1 MSSNIGPEA
10 KAKYQKYLD
19 AETLEEKIKR
29 LEEFIS
35 AVPKH
40 KGTEKIVALN
50 KTRLV
55 KLKKELEGKKQRQ
68 KRLGSQVSPFSIKSE
83 GIQVVLVSDYHTP
96 GIGKTSIL
104 NYLTGAKQEQIGKF
118 TVEPQIGIYKFKN
131 INYQI
136 VDMPAIMKDA
146 SKGVAHGREIL
157 SAIRSANLVCFC
169 IDLSRS
175 VEKQMKL
182 LINEFEEAN
191 IRINKNPP
199 PIDIKKTGAN
209 KIQVLYLTDASKKC
223 QNLDEDIKSLVRESG
238 MQNAIVKV
246 FGEINID
253 DLLDALNPSIVYIKV
268 MILATKGDLPETE
281 KQFKILKRKF
291 SEQFPLILGVSAIKG
306 KGFEK
311 FGQKIL
317 DFLGFIK
324 IFTKSG
330 IKVAE
335 TPIIM
340 EKGASVKDVALKI
353 HKNFYEF
360 FKYAVIHRKG
370 TRMKKK
376 RVGLDYLVKN
386 EDIIEIYTTI

>member
-1 MSSNIGPEA
+1 MP
-10 KAKYQKYLD
+10 KD
-19 AETLEEKIKR
+19 
-29 LEEFIS
+29 FINS
-35 AVPKH
+35 
-40 KGTEKIVALN
+40 
-50 KTRLV
+50 
-55 KLKKELEGKKQRQ
+55 
-68 KRLGSQVSPFSIKSE
+68 
-83 GIQVVLVSDYHTP
+83 
-96 GIGKTSIL
+96 
-104 NYLTGAKQEQIGKF
+104 
-118 TVEPQIGIYKFKN
+118 
-131 INYQI
+131 
-136 VDMPAIMKDA
+136 
-146 SKGVAHGREIL
+146 
-157 SAIRSANLVCFC
+157 
-169 IDLSRS
+169 
-175 VEKQMKL
+175 
-182 LINEFEEAN
+182 
-191 IRINKNPP
+191 
-199 PIDIKKTGAN
+199 
-209 KIQVLYLTDASKKC
+209 
-223 QNLDEDIKSLVRESG
+223 
-238 MQNAIVKV
+238 
-246 FGEINID
+246 
-253 DLLDALNPSIVYIKV
+253 
-268 MILATKGDLPETE
+268 TKGDLPETE